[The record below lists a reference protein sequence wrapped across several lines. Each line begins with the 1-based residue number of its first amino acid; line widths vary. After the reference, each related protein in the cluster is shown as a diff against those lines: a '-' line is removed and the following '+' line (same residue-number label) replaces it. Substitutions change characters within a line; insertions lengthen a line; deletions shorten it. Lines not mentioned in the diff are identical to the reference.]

1 MQQGAQQGLQ
11 QGSQQGAQQG
21 LQQGQSGQNMPNNMP
36 NNNSQPQDSTQLD
49 GSAQLDGS
57 SQQPDGKAQQ
67 SNGNGDDNGSSQ
79 GFQGGPMDNSEGME
93 GQRGGGSLLGGGQT
107 STEVVELLKK
117 DADSYTWVA
126 ATTGSQSAAGYQL
139 AANAAVM
146 PIGGFNGT
154 DPSPTLAQFKKLVKQ
169 GKIHYYI
176 AGNGIGG
183 KQMGGSQAASEI
195 AEWVE
200 ENFTSQTVDGVTL
213 YDLTQSQQ

>member
-1 MQQGAQQGLQ
+1 M
-11 QGSQQGAQQG
+11 
-21 LQQGQSGQNMPNNMP
+21 
-36 NNNSQPQDSTQLD
+36 
-49 GSAQLDGS
+49 
-57 SQQPDGKAQQ
+57 
-67 SNGNGDDNGSSQ
+67 
-79 GFQGGPMDNSEGME
+79 
-93 GQRGGGSLLGGGQT
+93 
-107 STEVVELLKK
+107 ELLKK

-195 AEWVE
+195 AQWVE